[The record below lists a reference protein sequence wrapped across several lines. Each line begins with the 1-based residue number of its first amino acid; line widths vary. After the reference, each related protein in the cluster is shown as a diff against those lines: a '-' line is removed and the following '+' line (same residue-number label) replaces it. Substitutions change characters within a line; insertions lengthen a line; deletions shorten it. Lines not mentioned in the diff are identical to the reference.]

1 MEPILEGLT
10 VESERLYK
18 EHKFKEV
25 EEMFSTFLKEA
36 VGEKP
41 EIRAQAL
48 NNRGHAKYMQVKFD
62 EALVDYEES
71 IVLAKT
77 IPATFYNRA
86 TIKFRMGKFDEALP
100 DFEEAATQAPQN
112 EEFQEGLAKCRSAAK
127 E

>member
-1 MEPILEGLT
+1 MESILEGLT

-18 EHKFKEV
+18 ENKFKEV
-25 EEMFSTFLKEA
+25 EDMYSTFLKEA

-62 EALVDYEES
+62 EALADYEES
-71 IVLAKT
+71 IVLSKT

-86 TIKFRMGKFDEALP
+86 TIKYRMGKLDEALP
-100 DFEEAATQAPQN
+100 DFEEAVKQDPHN
-112 EEFQEGLAKCRSAAK
+112 DEFREGLAKCKSSPK
-127 E
+127 